1 MRTNG
6 DLYDHDLYA
15 WTQEQAVRLRE
26 GAWHEVDL
34 AHLIEEIED
43 VGHSQ
48 RDALA
53 SHLLILLT
61 HLLKVAIAARQRP
74 HDLERA
80 GRGWRTTCRTQR
92 RLLAK
97 RLRRNPSLHPT
108 VPEEC
113 TEAYA
118 IARDEAATALEVD
131 EATVPLACPW
141 TPEQVLDEDF
151 WPEPPPQPQPEEG
164 RLRIVFE
171 DEG

>member
-92 RLLAK
+92 RL
-97 RLRRNPSLHPT
+97 T
-108 VPEEC
+108 
-113 TEAYA
+113 
-118 IARDEAATALEVD
+118 
-131 EATVPLACPW
+131 PLAGQTL
-141 TPEQVLDEDF
+141 TPE
-151 WPEPPPQPQPEEG
+151 PQPASYRARG
-164 RLRIVFE
+164 MHGGLR
-171 DEG
+171 DCPR